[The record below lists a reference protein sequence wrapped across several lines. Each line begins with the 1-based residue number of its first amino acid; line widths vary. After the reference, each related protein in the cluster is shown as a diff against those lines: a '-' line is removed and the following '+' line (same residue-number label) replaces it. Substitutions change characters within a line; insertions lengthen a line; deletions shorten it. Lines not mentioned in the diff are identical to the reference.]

1 MKLQDDDSIESLQVD
16 FLCSITSPMGLDE
29 NGRTSQSPI
38 LLDFRPHPGKSL
50 DFHNLLSDRQI
61 LVSHVVSFPRFLNC
75 CCCSMLALFASIQ
88 NRFQLLPGDESSP
101 DCLDPDGR
109 SVLALDQ
116 ESCTNTRCS
125 SLCQK
130 P

>member
-29 NGRTSQSPI
+29 NGRFSQGLI
-38 LLDFRPHPGKSL
+38 LLDFRAHPGKSL

-61 LVSHVVSFPRFLNC
+61 LLSRLLSFPRSLNC
-75 CCCSMLALFASIQ
+75 CCCSMLALLASIQ
-88 NRFQLLPGDESSP
+88 NLFQLLPGDESSP
-101 DCLDPDGR
+101 SCLDPDGR
-109 SVLALDQ
+109 SVLELDQ
-116 ESCTNTRCS
+116 KSCTNARCS